1 MHVPASVRTSAT
13 RRCARQTIDILS
25 TWGDRFYVGL
35 SAIEMFDEHA
45 QLIALD
51 DVHKQVTADPAD
63 INVLPEYAAIA
74 SPLWLNQVQPPA
86 AP

>member
-1 MHVPASVRTSAT
+1 
-13 RRCARQTIDILS
+13 
-25 TWGDRFYVGL
+25 
-35 SAIEMFDEHA
+35 
-45 QLIALD
+45 
-51 DVHKQVTADPAD
+51 VHKQVTADPAD